1 MSMKK
6 STLNIIYLYNNL
18 EQIVNNFYNLSLYD
32 GNTDDYYI
40 NIEEDF
46 NSFKVELMHHDEA
59 DVFTMY
65 PLSSIKAEVDEETG
79 TVYANPISVSKIIDN
94 WFERNI
100 H

>member
-1 MSMKK
+1 MKK
-6 STLNIIYLYNNL
+6 STLNIIYLYNNI
-18 EQIVNNFYNLSLYD
+18 EQIVNDFYNLSLYD

-46 NSFKVELMHHDEA
+46 NTFKVELLHHDEA
-59 DVFTMY
+59 NAFTMY
-65 PLSSIKAEVDEETG
+65 QLSSIKTDIDEETG
-79 TVYANPISVSKIIDN
+79 SVYANPISVSMIIDN

>member
-1 MSMKK
+1 MKK

-18 EQIVNNFYNLSLYD
+18 EQIVNGFYNLSLYD

-46 NSFKVELMHHDEA
+46 KSFKVELMHHDEA

-65 PLSSIKAEVDEETG
+65 PLSSIKIDVDEETG
-79 TVYANPISVSKIIDN
+79 TVYANPISVSMIIDN